1 MFEIILVAA
10 AVAAAAVMEKS
21 MQKIEKRER
30 RAEAVRRV
38 MALFDTRCQCMR
50 ILEDPLLGMAKG
62 NEK

>member
-10 AVAAAAVMEKS
+10 AVAAAVIMEKS

-30 RAEAVRRV
+30 RAEAVRMV
-38 MALFDTRCQCMR
+38 MALFDTRCQCVH